1 MADELT
7 SLFTP
12 ITVGAITLKNRIY
25 SSGHAEAMAVDGRPG
40 DRLRRY
46 HETKARGGCALTIFG
61 GAPRGPPPPPAA
73 PREANAHPR
82 PPALFAHP
90 APPHPPHRHDV
101 PGLHPR
107 T

>member
-61 GAPRGPPPPPAA
+61 GAPSVPPSSPAPPWEQIAHHDHSGLVADPAPPPAG
-73 PREANAHPR
+73 
-82 PPALFAHP
+82 P
-90 APPHPPHRHDV
+90 APHSPVFTP
-101 PGLHPR
+101 
-107 T
+107 

>member
-46 HETKARGGCALTIFG
+46 HETKARGGGALTIFG
-61 GAPRGPPPPPAA
+61 GASSGPPAPPAP
-73 PREANAHPR
+73 PREQIATHPR
-82 PPALFAHP
+82 PGILPSPALAAP
-90 APPHPPHRHDV
+90 APAPARPP
-101 PGLHPR
+101 
-107 T
+107 